1 MSLRHPLLAATLG
14 LAALCSIPGS
24 PALAETDPAVEARQS
39 QFKLYAHNLAVL
51 GPMVQGR
58 IDYDADAAQTAA
70 DNLFHLTRHDQG
82 RMWPEGS
89 DTGSRDDTR
98 ALPAIWEDLDDFA
111 ARFGALQAAAENLQG
126 VAGDGLDALR
136 PAVGQL
142 GGACA
147 ACHDDY
153 RADQ

>member
-1 MSLRHPLLAATLG
+1 MSLRRPLFATTLG
-14 LAALCSIPGS
+14 LVTFATAAL
-24 PALAETDPAVEARQS
+24 ADTDPAVEARQS
-39 QFKLYAHNLAVL
+39 QFKLFAHNLAVL
-51 GPMVQGR
+51 GPMVQGQME
-58 IDYDADAAQTAA
+58 YDAEAAQTAA

-82 RMWPEGS
+82 RMWPEGTDNAS
-89 DTGSRDDTR
+89 IDGTR

-111 ARFGALQAAAENLQG
+111 AKFGALQAAAENLQG
-126 VAGDGLDALR
+126 VAGDGMDALR

-153 RADQ
+153 RSER